1 MNLIYENKKIVMIKN
16 KYTWD
21 LTPLYASNNDPQMKK
36 DRELFKKAHMKFIK
50 KWAKRS
56 DYLEDPDVLAEA
68 LKEYMNLREGR
79 VSGFY
84 EYYYWELKRA
94 LNQTDANLIAKE
106 AQYKDFLEKIE
117 KQLIFFTN
125 NLSKVSISKQKEF
138 LNHPKLQKYKT
149 WLEDLFEEGKHSLS
163 NKEEQILMLESKT
176 SYENWVDMI
185 NKLLSKEMVE
195 VITAEGEMKKVPFN
209 GVFKYLQD
217 PNDDRRRVA
226 QKGYI
231 KILDRWIDV
240 GTEELNSVVW
250 HKKVSDELRH
260 FKKCD
265 DSSILS
271 NKVNREFV
279 EILLSSVEK
288 YYKQA
293 HRLYLLKS
301 ELLGKEKLNYNDRLI
316 KLDEVNREIKF
327 EEAFELVQK
336 TFENV
341 DPSLMEII
349 EGMLNKKQI
358 DVYPHKGKL
367 GGAFCTEAIPGT
379 PIYVLLNFNK
389 NIESVST
396 LAHELGHAVNHILTN
411 RTQPVWY
418 SGHSLAVA
426 EVASTLFETFLM
438 DNLLNNISDKREKYI
453 LQFKRAEDF
462 IATVFRQT
470 AFYRFEQQLHQHIRK
485 KGYASVKEISSL
497 FKEQMLNYL
506 GPTFHFDEKEE
517 FSWLYVSHFRYYF
530 YVFSYVSGLM
540 ISRALYSLYKNKQ
553 LESEKILYFLSQGN
567 NIRPIELFAS
577 LGLDITKAEFWEN
590 ALDDFTTEIDWLE
603 SNKVVY

>member
-1 MNLIYENKKIVMIKN
+1 MKKN
-16 KYTWD
+16 KYVWD
-21 LTPLYASNNDPQMKK
+21 FTPLYASNKDSQMKK

-50 KWAKRS
+50 KWGKRT

-84 EYYYWELKRA
+84 EYYYWELSRA
-94 LNQTDANLIAKE
+94 LDQTESDLIAKE

-125 NLSKVSISKQKEF
+125 NLSKVSISKQQEF

-163 NKEEQILMLESKT
+163 NKEEQILMMESKT
-176 SYENWVDMI
+176 SYENWVDMM

-195 VITAEGEMKKVPFN
+195 VITEENKMKKVPFN

-231 KILDRWIDV
+231 KVLNRWIDV

-260 FKKCD
+260 FEKCD

-271 NKVNREFV
+271 NKVNRKFV
-279 EILLSSVEK
+279 ETLLSSVEK

-301 ELLGKEKLNYNDRLI
+301 ELLKKEKLNYNDRLI
-316 KLDEVNREIKF
+316 KLEEVNREIKF

-341 DPSLMEII
+341 DSSLGKII

-358 DVYPHKGKL
+358 DVYSRKGKL
-367 GGAFCTEAIPGT
+367 GGAFCTEGIPGT

-411 RTQPVWY
+411 ETQPVWY

-438 DNLLNNISDKREKYI
+438 DNLLNNISDQREKYI

-470 AFYRFEQQLHQHIRK
+470 AFYRFERQLHQYIRK
-485 KGYASVKEISSL
+485 NGYASVEDISDL
-497 FKEQMLNYL
+497 FKVQMLNYL
-506 GPTFHFDEKEE
+506 GPAFYFDEKEE

-553 LESEKILYFLSQGN
+553 IDSEKILYFLSQGN

-590 ALDDFTTEIDWLE
+590 ALDDFTKEIDWLE
-603 SNKVVY
+603 NYKFVY